1 MGDDPISVF
10 VGNLPW
16 AATKETLEDFCE
28 KNSISPV
35 ACRVVF
41 DKFSGKSKGF
51 GYCDFESQ
59 DEAQKLLDLNGQDLD
74 GREIRTDMS
83 NSSAGSKGGSG
94 GGYSS
99 GGGFSSGGGRGRGR
113 GGGQSGGGYGG
124 RGGGYGGGMQQSQ
137 DRDNDTPTRL
147 LMLKNL
153 SFDTVN
159 ETLVEYFPDS
169 NDARVVI
176 DRVKNQSRGFAFVEF
191 DDVET
196 ATEAR
201 TNMNGQEIDG
211 RKLNIVFATPREDR
225 PRGRGRGRGGNY

>member
-28 KNSISPV
+28 TNSISPV

-94 GGYSS
+94 GG
-99 GGGFSSGGGRGRGR
+99 FSSGGGRGRGR
-113 GGGQSGGGYGG
+113 GGG
-124 RGGGYGGGMQQSQ
+124 YGGGMQQSR

-153 SFDTVN
+153 SFETVN

-169 NDARVVI
+169 NDARVVY
-176 DRVKNQSRGFAFVEF
+176 DRVKIQSRGFAFVEF

-196 ATEAR
+196 ATQNR
-201 TNMNGQEIDG
+201 NKMNGQEIDG

-225 PRGRGRGRGGNY
+225 PRGRGRGRDGNY